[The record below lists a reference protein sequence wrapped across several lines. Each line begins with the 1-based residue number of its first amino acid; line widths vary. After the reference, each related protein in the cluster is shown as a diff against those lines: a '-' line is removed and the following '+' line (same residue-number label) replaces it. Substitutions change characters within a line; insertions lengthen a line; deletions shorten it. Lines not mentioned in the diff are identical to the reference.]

1 MPTTVTQEVYEIRSI
16 SPVHINPSIM
26 EGTQQYGSILGKKR
40 AVSLER
46 YAPIFLTAPT
56 LTGDPGI
63 PSTLFC
69 SPGAVDAAPSAKR
82 HYQWCVDGVA
92 DQEGEGDAFAYFL
105 TDPSMDA
112 KEITCKVT
120 AINSIGSVDA
130 MSNGIVVS
138 MVEPVV
144 AGSFGHMA
152 ITGMGA
158 SDHLTV
164 FMDQIAVTTGMW
176 VDDFVTA
183 FECDIFAVTGTGVQD
198 HISMPFYD
206 IYAVTL
212 YELLSEIIIPNNGA
226 ETGITGWNVTEGTLR
241 SVLSTTPSGGGN
253 YVFMGAEVI
262 LTDTRANRTVSINS
276 SYHDEIDTGDCT
288 MAISF
293 NACES
298 SSSTGDEM
306 QITYSYLS
314 EGDVV
319 LETVDFFGVFK
330 PVKKRTTNIWGYYVS
345 GAHAVPVGTR
355 KVKIDIFID
364 GINRTSGSN
373 CQIDQISLQLYQ
385 PVA

>member
-1 MPTTVTQEVYEIRSI
+1 MPTTVTQEDYEIRSI

-26 EGTQQYGSILGKKR
+26 EGTQLYSSILNKNR

-69 SPGAVDAAPSAKR
+69 SPGAVDAAPSAYR
-82 HYQWCVDGVA
+82 HYEWFVNGVSVQAGDGN
-92 DQEGEGDAFAYFL
+92 AFAYFL
-105 TDPSMDA
+105 TEPSMDT

-120 AINSIGSVDA
+120 ATNRIGSADA

-138 MVEPVV
+138 MIEPVV

-152 ITGMGA
+152 ISGIGA

-176 VDDFVTA
+176 VDDFVTT
-183 FECDIFAVTGTGVQD
+183 FECDVFAVTGTGVQD
-198 HISMPFYD
+198 HIGMPFYD
-206 IYAVTL
+206 IYTVTS
-212 YELLSEIIIPNNGA
+212 YVLLNDIAIINNGA
-226 ETGITGWNVTEGTLR
+226 ESGITGWNVTEGTFR
-241 SVLSTTPSGGGN
+241 SVLSSTPSGGGN
-253 YVFMGAEVI
+253 YVFMGAGI
-262 LTDTRANRTVSINS
+262 ALTDTRADRTININS

-288 MAISF
+288 MAIRF
-293 NACES
+293 NACQNA
-298 SSSTGDEM
+298 TFGGDSL

-314 EGDVV
+314 AADVV
-319 LETVDFFGVFK
+319 LETVDFFGLFE
-330 PVKKRTTNIWGYYVS
+330 PTQKKSLNVWGYYAS
-345 GAHAVPVGTR
+345 APHAVPVGTR
-355 KVKIDIFID
+355 KVRIDIFID
-364 GINRTSGSN
+364 GVNRTTGSN